1 MQPAVA
7 RVVELAVTQAR
18 VGTTRAA
25 VASAI
30 VAALRRIRR
39 TVDEQAGFA
48 AARMLDDFIRG
59 HIRSESVKGDLP
71 VRDLPADAVHDARAE
86 AILDD
91 CVSTC
96 IALNAFTPDNGALTT
111 AVGTLLDCLF
121 RQVEGAPDP
130 DGLLA
135 RLRSPE
141 RMEADPGPRIAMV
154 H

>member
-18 VGTTRAA
+18 ARTTRAA

-30 VAALRRIRR
+30 VAALRRIHQ
-39 TVDEQAGFA
+39 TVNEQAGYA
-48 AARMLDDFIRG
+48 AATILDDFIRA
-59 HIRSESVKGDLP
+59 HIRAEADKGGLP
-71 VRDLPADAVHDARAE
+71 LRELPADTVHDARAE

-96 IALNAFTPDNGALTT
+96 IALNAFTPANGALIT
-111 AVGTLLDCLF
+111 AVSTLLDHLF
-121 RQVEGAPDP
+121 RQIEGAPDP
-130 DGLLA
+130 DELFA

-141 RMEADPGPRIAMV
+141 RMEADLGPRIAMV